1 MKVGILGGRF
11 DPVHIGHLIV
21 ARDVKEILGLE
32 KMIFLVSHNPPH
44 KSAVADFK
52 DRFNMV
58 NLAVKPLRGFTASQF
73 EKQLNLPKSYT
84 VEVLKELKNLFPQD
98 TFYFLIGMDQYSR
111 IQTWYKP
118 MEIFKYAY
126 LVVMERKGCQHTREK
141 IHPKVIF
148 VRQREIEISS
158 TEIRQRVAQGKS
170 IKYLVP
176 DAVESYIKR
185 NKLYMPVKT
194 PVF

>member
-1 MKVGILGGRF
+1 MKIGILGGRF

-32 KMIFLVSHNPPH
+32 RVIFLVSYNPPH
-44 KSAVADFK
+44 RTAVAEFR

-58 NLAVKPLRGFTASQF
+58 RLAVNPLRGFTASQF

-84 VEVLKELKNLFPQD
+84 VEVLKQLKNLHPND

-111 IQTWYKP
+111 IHTWYKP
-118 MEIFKYAY
+118 LDIFKYAH
-126 LVVMERKGCQHTREK
+126 LVVMERKGCSRRREK
-141 IHPKVIF
+141 IHPRVIF

-176 DAVESYIKR
+176 EVVENYIFR
-185 NKLYMPVKT
+185 NRLYLPVKAPT
-194 PVF
+194 F